1 MPIIKFSSRIDEMS
15 NIIQTKSGL
24 SENVVMWFAKY
35 PTRHGL
41 RIKISN
47 VAGKFSDNNF
57 TLTIP
62 DFKIIGKVNK
72 SLIDN
77 KLLDEIKEWITGN
90 LDIIEMLNDEK
101 IKTKDFVDN
110 IKSISDIRKQLP
122 EQISEFLINDV
133 NDFEEIILLWGED
146 MGLNQDTRLQI
157 LSKCDSS
164 MPILRISNTTG
175 KFNDKDNFIITL
187 PEIAVK
193 GKVKIDDK
201 ILDTI
206 KNWIQKY
213 MDIIIE
219 SSYHQMS
226 LDELLNKLNIN

>member
-1 MPIIKFSSRIDEMS
+1 MK
-15 NIIQTKSGL
+15 
-24 SENVVMWFAKY
+24 
-35 PTRHGL
+35 
-41 RIKISN
+41 
-47 VAGKFSDNNF
+47 
-57 TLTIP
+57 
-62 DFKIIGKVNK
+62 
-72 SLIDN
+72 
-77 KLLDEIKEWITGN
+77 
-90 LDIIEMLNDEK
+90 K

>member
-1 MPIIKFSSRIDEMS
+1 
-15 NIIQTKSGL
+15 
-24 SENVVMWFAKY
+24 
-35 PTRHGL
+35 
-41 RIKISN
+41 
-47 VAGKFSDNNF
+47 
-57 TLTIP
+57 
-62 DFKIIGKVNK
+62 
-72 SLIDN
+72 
-77 KLLDEIKEWITGN
+77 
-90 LDIIEMLNDEK
+90 MLNDEK